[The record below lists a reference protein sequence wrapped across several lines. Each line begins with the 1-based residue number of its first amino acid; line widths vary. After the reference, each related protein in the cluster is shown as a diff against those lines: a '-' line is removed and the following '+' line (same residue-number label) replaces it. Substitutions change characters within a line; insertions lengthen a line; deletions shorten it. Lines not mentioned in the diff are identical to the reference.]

1 MLVVVVASGTMPE
14 DDARWLD
21 AADLVIAADGGAG
34 TLDRLRRQPDRL
46 VGDLDST
53 DPALVARLEASGVP
67 VERHPADKEATDT
80 ELALAA
86 ARTAGATRIVLL
98 GALGGER
105 IDHELANLL
114 LLADPSLEG
123 RDVRIVTGPTTV
135 RILHGS
141 GSLALDGADGAL
153 VSLLPIGGDAA
164 GVTTVGLRW
173 GLHGATLPIGASRG
187 ISNEIV
193 NAPASVSLEDGILL
207 VIETAT
213 AQGGTAP

>member
-1 MLVVVVASGTMPE
+1 MLVVVVASGTTPE

-34 TLDRLRRQPDRL
+34 TLDRLGRQPDRL

-53 DPALVARLEASGVP
+53 DPALVARLEAAGVP

-123 RDVRIVTGPTTV
+123 RDVRIVSGRTTV
-135 RILHGS
+135 RLIHGS
-141 GSLALDGADGAL
+141 GSLALDGADGDL

-164 GVTTVGLRW
+164 GVTTAGLRW

-193 NAPASVSLEDGILL
+193 TAPGSVSLEDGILL

-213 AQGGTAP
+213 QGGSTP